1 MEISLVPP
9 SFPLTSVRYR
19 NRPILSSSAFPRGQ
33 IELDCPVEDSL
44 TSTVNNTIDEKM
56 YRTSVTFAQKSAGAR
71 TRLPWAIRAAR
82 KLTLP
87 FLRTKDG
94 EDLMPRGVL
103 PTIFRQDKTT
113 EGISLELRWDPKGP
127 LDLPGFEEVLLAIH
141 IGPAAKLTCRRGG
154 RYYSGT
160 AVHGDID
167 VVPAHTS
174 MRWEAHDQN
183 DRTLIVTL
191 PQRLLHKVAQESEL
205 DPKRMEILNRFQIR
219 DRELE
224 LLGWALQR
232 EAESGYPSGRIY
244 LDGLT
249 AAMASRLVARHSSLA
264 RKFSLNGSAGL
275 TGYRLKQVLAFIEE
289 QLTEDLS
296 LERIAAVARVSSSHL
311 NTLFRHSMGVAVH
324 QYVIQRRVE
333 LAKTLLMKEEKSIT
347 EIALEAGFAHQ
358 SHLARHMRRM
368 LGLPPRALKRVLGEA
383 PRSR

>member
-1 MEISLVPP
+1 MPP
-9 SFPLTSVRYR
+9 
-19 NRPILSSSAFPRGQ
+19 
-33 IELDCPVEDSL
+33 E
-44 TSTVNNTIDEKM
+44 
-56 YRTSVTFAQKSAGAR
+56 
-71 TRLPWAIRAAR
+71 
-82 KLTLP
+82 
-87 FLRTKDG
+87 
-94 EDLMPRGVL
+94 VL
-103 PTIFRQDKTT
+103 PRVLRRAKTT
-113 EGISLELRWDPKGP
+113 DGVSLELRWDPKGP
-127 LDLPGFEEVLLAIH
+127 LDLPGFEDVLLAIH
-141 IGPAAKLTCRRGG
+141 VGPAAKLTCRRGG
-154 RYYSGT
+154 RYYNGT

-183 DRTLIVTL
+183 DRSLIVTV

-264 RKFSLNGSAGL
+264 RKFSPNGNGGL

-296 LERIAAVARVSSSHL
+296 LERIAAVAGVSSSHL

-333 LAKTLLMKEEKSIT
+333 LAKTLLLQEKKSIT
-347 EIALEAGFAHQ
+347 DIALEAGFAHQ

-368 LGLPPRALKRVLGEA
+368 LGLPPRALKRLLGQTSA
-383 PRSR
+383 AR

>member
-1 MEISLVPP
+1 MS
-9 SFPLTSVRYR
+9 
-19 NRPILSSSAFPRGQ
+19 
-33 IELDCPVEDSL
+33 
-44 TSTVNNTIDEKM
+44 
-56 YRTSVTFAQKSAGAR
+56 
-71 TRLPWAIRAAR
+71 
-82 KLTLP
+82 
-87 FLRTKDG
+87 
-94 EDLMPRGVL
+94 RGVL
-103 PTIFRQDKTT
+103 PRIFRQDKTT
-113 EGISLELRWDPKGP
+113 EGISLQLRWDPKG
-127 LDLPGFEEVLLAIH
+127 LLHLPGFEEVLLAIH
-141 IGPAAKLTCRRGG
+141 IGPAAQLTCRRGG

-167 VVPAHTS
+167 VVPARTS

-183 DRTLIVTL
+183 DRSLIVTL

-264 RKFSLNGSAGL
+264 RKFSPNGNAGL

-333 LAKTLLMKEEKSIT
+333 LAKTLLLQKEKSIT

-368 LGLPPRALKRVLGEA
+368 LGLPPRALKRLLGDA
-383 PRSR
+383 SATR

>member
-1 MEISLVPP
+1 
-9 SFPLTSVRYR
+9 
-19 NRPILSSSAFPRGQ
+19 
-33 IELDCPVEDSL
+33 
-44 TSTVNNTIDEKM
+44 
-56 YRTSVTFAQKSAGAR
+56 
-71 TRLPWAIRAAR
+71 
-82 KLTLP
+82 
-87 FLRTKDG
+87 
-94 EDLMPRGVL
+94 
-103 PTIFRQDKTT
+103 
-113 EGISLELRWDPKGP
+113 
-127 LDLPGFEEVLLAIH
+127 
-141 IGPAAKLTCRRGG
+141 
-154 RYYSGT
+154 
-160 AVHGDID
+160 
-167 VVPAHTS
+167 
-174 MRWEAHDQN
+174 
-183 DRTLIVTL
+183 VTL

-264 RKFSLNGSAGL
+264 RKFSPNGNAGL

-333 LAKTLLMKEEKSIT
+333 LAKTLLLQEEKSIT

-368 LGLPPRALKRVLGEA
+368 LGLPPRALKRLLGDA
-383 PRSR
+383 SAAR

>member
-1 MEISLVPP
+1 MS
-9 SFPLTSVRYR
+9 
-19 NRPILSSSAFPRGQ
+19 
-33 IELDCPVEDSL
+33 
-44 TSTVNNTIDEKM
+44 
-56 YRTSVTFAQKSAGAR
+56 
-71 TRLPWAIRAAR
+71 
-82 KLTLP
+82 
-87 FLRTKDG
+87 
-94 EDLMPRGVL
+94 RGVL

-167 VVPAHTS
+167 VVPARTS

-183 DRTLIVTL
+183 DRTLIVAL

-205 DPKRMEILNRFQIR
+205 DSKRMEILNRFQIR

-264 RKFSLNGSAGL
+264 RKFSPNGNAGL

-296 LERIAAVARVSSSHL
+296 LERIAAVAGVSSSHL

-333 LAKTLLMKEEKSIT
+333 LAKTLLLQEEKSIT

-368 LGLPPRALKRVLGEA
+368 LGLPPRALKRLLGDA
-383 PRSR
+383 SAAR